1 MTKLP
6 RILTILFAAVLAAT
20 VVGSAQAAPRALQ
33 QSTNT
38 CWRDVVNDWIRHQPN
53 VVGTYPIPCYT
64 QAIQHLNQY
73 PDVAG
78 YSSAPDDIHRAL
90 LAAIRNDRGDGGG
103 SGGSSSNGGNP
114 SGGSNPSG
122 GNPNASGGSSSTDS
136 GGNSGLLGLF
146 GAHDATSIPLPLII
160 LGSLAILLA
169 LAALATWFARRVQTR
184 RFENQRPAPAPAVS
198 RRR

>member
-1 MTKLP
+1 MTKPL
-6 RILTILFAAVLAAT
+6 RHLTIALAAVLAAT

-33 QSTNT
+33 QATNT
-38 CWRDVVNDWIRHQPN
+38 CWRDVVNDWIHHQPN

-103 SGGSSSNGGNP
+103 AGGGSSSLGG
-114 SGGSNPSG
+114 G
-122 GNPNASGGSSSTDS
+122 GGSSNSSGGGDASASGSPGTTDS
-136 GGNSGLLGLF
+136 GGNNGLLGLF

-169 LAALATWFARRVQTR
+169 LAALATWLARRIQTR
-184 RFENQRPAPAPAVS
+184 RPAPAPAVS

>member
-1 MTKLP
+1 MPKTL
-6 RILTILFAAVLAAT
+6 RHLTIIFAAALAAT

-33 QSTNT
+33 QATNT
-38 CWRDVVNDWIRHQPN
+38 CWRDVVNDWIQHQPN
-53 VVGTYPIPCYT
+53 IVGTYPIPCYT

-90 LAAIRNDRGDGGG
+90 LAAIRNDRGDGGP
-103 SGGSSSNGGNP
+103 GGSSSSGPGGGTP
-114 SGGSNPSG
+114 SN
-122 GNPNASGGSSSTDS
+122 NDGGSSSAS
-136 GGNSGLLGLF
+136 GSNSNDGGGSSILGI
-146 GAHDATSIPLPLII
+146 GGPSDATSIPLPLII

-169 LAALATWFARRVQTR
+169 LAALGTWLARRFQTR
-184 RFENQRPAPAPAVS
+184 RPAPAPAVS